1 MCKVMILKLMV
12 IWRVFTLTVIFNIGI
27 DASAL
32 HFTKSEQEVVL
43 IALSEL
49 YHMDQFCYLIITNNV
64 LETRLLFDQSQPLH
78 RIANQMKSLEKID
91 RRISW
96 SSKEVQEELSRF
108 RMNVRGEYAWKSDVT
123 AFITTI
129 KSLIEIS
136 LWLLLSVCLIGF
148 IWRFLLSHKY
158 FFTPQK

>member
-1 MCKVMILKLMV
+1 MFLKLMV
-12 IWRVFTLTVIFNIGI
+12 IWRIFMLTVIFNIGI

-49 YHMDQFCYLIITNNV
+49 YHMDRF
-64 LETRLLFDQSQPLH
+64 LFDQSQPLH

-108 RMNVRGEYAWKSDVT
+108 QMNVRGEYAWKSDVT

-129 KSLIEIS
+129 KSVIEIS
-136 LWLLLSVCLIGF
+136 LWLLLSVGLIGF
-148 IWRFLLSHKY
+148 IWRFLLSYKY
-158 FFTPQK
+158 SFTPQK